1 MLNYLPFIHDFVQL
15 SLVSTIIVP
24 MHFAILSEN
33 ILIDLFLEFLL
44 LHEIIFSSMHL
55 PLPWPSRCVADA

>member
-44 LHEIIFSSMHL
+44 LHEIIFSPMHL

>member
-55 PLPWPSRCVADA
+55 PLSWPSRCVADA